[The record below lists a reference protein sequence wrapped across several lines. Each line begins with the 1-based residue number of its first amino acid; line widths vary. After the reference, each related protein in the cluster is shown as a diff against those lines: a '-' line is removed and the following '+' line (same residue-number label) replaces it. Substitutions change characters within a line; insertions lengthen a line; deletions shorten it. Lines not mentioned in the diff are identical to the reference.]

1 MSQYGYGNYP
11 AANTSGGSTE
21 ADSNGYNP
29 RTHFQAAQSAGF
41 HTGGEESQ
49 PRTLYVGNLD
59 PSVTEEF
66 ISTLFGQIG
75 VISKSKVIFDSN
87 SDPYAFVEFQEHAM
101 AAQALQAMNKRMLL
115 EKEMKVNWAT
125 EPGTVQKVDTSRHFH
140 VFVGDLSPEID
151 NKQLKEAFTSFGEI
165 SEAKVIRDPTTLKS
179 KGYGFCSF
187 PKRDEAERA
196 IEQMNGQWLGRRAI
210 RTNWATRKPTDA
222 NESGNGTRR
231 ELNYDDVFNQTTP
244 DNTSVYI
251 GNVAQGACEE
261 DIRQAFGGFGP
272 ITEIRVFKAQGY
284 SFVKFE
290 RKESAARA
298 IVSMSGQELCG
309 QSIKCS
315 WGKTDFQSG
324 SKQGGG
330 YNNGGGYG
338 NGGGGYGGGGGGN
351 NQTQSWP
358 RSNYGSGAYGSGP
371 AAQAQAQ
378 YMQYYQQYYQQN
390 PQLMQQW
397 HQYYSQ
403 YQGGDKSQQQQSQQ
417 QQQQ

>member
-1 MSQYGYGNYP
+1 MSFGYGP
-11 AANTSGGSTE
+11 TAGGPGGNQAQESE
-21 ADSNGYNP
+21 SNSYNP

-41 HTGGEESQ
+41 HTGSDESQ

-75 VISKSKVIFDSN
+75 VISKSKVIFDVQGN

-115 EKEMKVNWAT
+115 DKEMKVNWAT
-125 EPGTVQKVDTSRHFH
+125 EPGTVQKVDTSKHFH

-151 NKQLKEAFTSFGEI
+151 NKMLKESFASFGEI
-165 SEAKVIRDPTTLKS
+165 SEAKVIRDATTLKS
-179 KGYGFCSF
+179 KGYGFVSF

-231 ELNYDDVFNQTTP
+231 EMNYDEVFNQTTS

-251 GNVAQGACEE
+251 GNVAQGANED

-272 ITEIRVFKAQGY
+272 IVEIRVFKAQGY

-298 IVSMSGQELCG
+298 IISMSGQELCG

-315 WGKTDFQSG
+315 WGKTDNVPKSSG
-324 SKQGGG
+324 GGG
-330 YNNGGGYG
+330 YNNGGSGGYG
-338 NGGGGYGGGGGGN
+338 NGGGGYGGGGN
-351 NQTQSWP
+351 NQQQQWN
-358 RSNYGSGAYGSGP
+358 NYGSGAYGSGNT
-371 AAQAQAQ
+371 AAAHQQ

-397 HQYYSQ
+397 QQYYQQ
-403 YQGGDKSQQQQSQQ
+403 YADQNKPQQ
-417 QQQQ
+417 

>member
-1 MSQYGYGNYP
+1 FAYGTYAGGAP
-11 AANTSGGSTE
+11 NTSGGGPE
-21 ADSNGYNP
+21 PDSNGYNP

-41 HTGGEESQ
+41 HTGGEDAQ

-75 VISKSKVIFDSN
+75 VISKSKVIFDGN

-115 EKEMKVNWAT
+115 DKEMKVNWAT

-151 NKQLKEAFTSFGEI
+151 NKMLKEAFNSFGDI

-179 KGYGFCSF
+179 KGYGFVSF

-222 NESGNGTRR
+222 NESGNGSRR
-231 ELNYDDVFNQTTP
+231 EMNYDDVYNQTTN

-251 GNVAQGACEE
+251 GNVAQGATED
-261 DIRQAFGGFGP
+261 DIRQAFGGFGQ
-272 ITEIRVFKAQGY
+272 IQEIRCFKAQGY

-298 IVSMSGQELCG
+298 IIAMTGQELCG
-309 QSIKCS
+309 QSVKCS
-315 WGKTDFQSG
+315 WGKTDIT
-324 SKQGGG
+324 KQAGGGGG

-338 NGGGGYGGGGGGN
+338 NNGGGGYGGGN
-351 NQTQSWP
+351 PQQQSQWYG
-358 RSNYGSGAYGSGP
+358 RNNYGNGAYGSGG
-371 AAQAQAQ
+371 AAAAHQQ

-397 HQYYSQ
+397 QQYYSQ
-403 YQGGDKSQQQQSQQ
+403 QYQNPGDQQKQQ
-417 QQQQ
+417 QQQPQQ